1 MEDHWGNESA
11 VRGPYT
17 AIADMAAEIGRLLI
31 ARRLTLAFAESCTGG
46 LAGSL
51 ITDIAGS
58 SEYFLGSAVTYAYSA
73 KEGLL
78 GVRHDTL
85 LAHGA
90 VSAETAAEMAW
101 GARRVFRSD
110 IAVSITGIAGPSGG
124 TPDKPVGLVHLHL
137 TATDAEIGERHV
149 WPNALT
155 GPDRIANKQLS
166 ADAALRLVLRYLNKE
181 RGTA

>member
-1 MEDHWGNESA
+1 MEDN
-11 VRGPYT
+11 RGEQPAARDPYNT
-17 AIADMAAEIGRLLI
+17 VIALAAEIGRRLN
-31 ARRLTLAFAESCTGG
+31 ARHLTLAFAESCTGG
-46 LAGSL
+46 LAGSM
-51 ITDIAGS
+51 ITDVTGS

-101 GARRVFRSD
+101 GARRVFGSD
-110 IAVSITGIAGPSGG
+110 IAVSITGIAGPTGG
-124 TPDKPVGLVHLHL
+124 TADKPVGLVHLHL
-137 TATDAEIGERHV
+137 TAADAEIGERHV

-166 ADAALRLVLRYLNKE
+166 ADAALRLVLRYLDDN
-181 RGTA
+181 RPG